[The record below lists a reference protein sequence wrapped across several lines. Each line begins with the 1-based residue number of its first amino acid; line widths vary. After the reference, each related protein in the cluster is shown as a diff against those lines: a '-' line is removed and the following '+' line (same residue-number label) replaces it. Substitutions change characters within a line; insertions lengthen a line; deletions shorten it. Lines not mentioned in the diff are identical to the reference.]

1 MAKVKLVKTTTSD
14 RIGTPTSIKNY
25 VGFSTVNRDFD
36 NNVLYDY
43 ELARTDLLNH
53 FHIKKGEKLEN
64 PNFGTIIHDL
74 LFENF
79 SPDISKA
86 VEDDVV
92 EIVGYDPRWRLDT
105 LQIEGEEHGLNIN
118 LEITY
123 TPFNISENLNL
134 LFNQDSQAP
143 IVSSGTELG
152 ASSTGSASY

>member
-1 MAKVKLVKTTTSD
+1 M
-14 RIGTPTSIKNY
+14 
-25 VGFSTVNRDFD
+25 
-36 NNVLYDY
+36 
-43 ELARTDLLNH
+43 
-53 FHIKKGEKLEN
+53 
-64 PNFGTIIHDL
+64 

-92 EIVGYDPRWRLDT
+92 EIVGYAPRWRLDT
-105 LQIEGEEHGLNIN
+105 LQVDGEELGLNVN

-143 IVSSGTELG
+143 IVSSNTESG

>member
-1 MAKVKLVKTTTSD
+1 MAKVKLEKTTTSD

-143 IVSSGTELG
+143 IVSSNTESG